1 MKIIKNFSSYKNYEK
16 IFEVG
21 NPSPYLNS
29 DEYKNAPKNV
39 QQSIVLIR
47 IAAHNA
53 GTDEKQLR
61 AAFDQLTSER
71 DFEIL
76 NNFLKTYPRHA
87 GFTNTNLAGGYSSI
101 QDLLNGE
108 LEGDD
113 YNTCA
118 HIANKLA
125 RIGVRMTYRQNPLVN
140 TISLLP
146 NSIKVPS
153 LEKHIEGKKDNL
165 RVGRLK
171 ATTTTTPTTPETSKP
186 NDDKEQANKS
196 GTKGSVI
203 PESKFIP
210 KEKNS
215 ESVKSIQRGLLQV
228 DGGKYKNML
237 GTADGQYGQ
246 KTLET
251 VKKFQ
256 QDNNIKPTDG
266 VFGPITSDILSV
278 KLGEHIPPHGVK
290 KRDNP
295 LPTTPEK
302 STKTEKAETPTTT
315 KVQDQEP
322 T

>member
-29 DEYKNAPKNV
+29 DEYQKAPNNV
-39 QQSIVLIR
+39 QQSIVSIR

-53 GTDEKQLR
+53 GTDERQLR
-61 AAFDQLTSER
+61 AAFDQLKSQE
-71 DFEIL
+71 DFETL
-76 NNFLKTYPRHA
+76 NNFLKKYPKHA
-87 GFTNTNLAGGYSSI
+87 GLAGGYSSVEE
-101 QDLLNGE
+101 LLNGE

-118 HIANKLA
+118 DIADTLA
-125 RIGVRMTYRQNPLVN
+125 NIGVRMTYRQNPLVN

-153 LEKHIEGKKDNL
+153 QEKHIGEKDNL
-165 RVGRLK
+165 RVGRRLK
-171 ATTTTTPTTPETSKP
+171 GTTTTTPTTPETSKP

-215 ESVKSIQRGLLQV
+215 ESVKLIQNGLLQV
-228 DGGKYKNML
+228 DQGKYKNML

-251 VKKFQ
+251 VKTFQ
-256 QDNNIKPTDG
+256 QDNNIKPVDG

-290 KRDNP
+290 KRENP

>member
-21 NPSPYLNS
+21 SPSPYLNS
-29 DEYKNAPKNV
+29 DEYQKAPKNV
-39 QQSIVLIR
+39 QQSIVSIR
-47 IAAHNA
+47 IATLNA
-53 GTDEKQLR
+53 GTDERQLR
-61 AAFDQLTSER
+61 AAFDQLVSKQ
-71 DFEIL
+71 DFETL
-76 NNFLKTYPRHA
+76 NNFLKKYPKHA
-87 GFTNTNLAGGYSSI
+87 GLAGGYSSVEE
-101 QDLLNGE
+101 LLNGE
-108 LEGDD
+108 LEPDD

-125 RIGVRMTYRQNPLVN
+125 SIGVRMTYRQNPLVN
-140 TISLLP
+140 TPSLLR

-165 RVGRLK
+165 RVGRRPIDST
-171 ATTTTTPTTPETSKP
+171 ATTPTTPETSKP
-186 NDDKEQANKS
+186 NDDKYWQEQANKS

-210 KEKNS
+210 KKNS
-215 ESVKSIQRGLLQV
+215 DSVKLIQNGLLQV
-228 DGGKYKNML
+228 DEGKYKNML
-237 GTADGQYGQ
+237 GTPDGQYGQ

-256 QDNNIKPTDG
+256 EDNNIKPADG

-278 KLGEHIPPHGVK
+278 KLGEHIPPYGVK

-302 STKTEKAETPTTT
+302 STKTEKEETPTAT

>member
-61 AAFDQLTSER
+61 AAFDQLTSKR

-87 GFTNTNLAGGYSSI
+87 GFTNTNLAGGYSSVEE
-101 QDLLNGE
+101 LLNGE

-278 KLGEHIPPHGVK
+278 KLGEHIPPHGFN